1 MLIHSSIL
9 LAAAPSADVLELVFW
24 IVFGVIFWIVTTVK
38 AINQKKNARKAGTPP
53 PGAAPASSPPET
65 EELVEIFRR
74 LGANIPGTPPPQR
87 PPAAPHPAVH
97 PRTAAM
103 LWPQAAPLPPPPRKP
118 QPSPSPAAIIAQRE
132 RLKAKQKAERKAALA
147 ADSIQAGDGISARP
161 DDDRAVSGATRLS
174 QLVLPRIHALDL
186 PLTPFPAVPL
196 PGLERKTRNA
206 PPPRLTLHT
215 RKEIRAAL
223 RAKYLLQAPKSLTP

>member
-74 LGANIPGTPPPQR
+74 LGAF
-87 PPAAPHPAVH
+87 AD
-97 PRTAAM
+97 
-103 LWPQAAPLPPPPRKP
+103 
-118 QPSPSPAAIIAQRE
+118 SFS
-132 RLKAKQKAERKAALA
+132 LA
-147 ADSIQAGDGISARP
+147 AGS
-161 DDDRAVSGATRLS
+161 
-174 QLVLPRIHALDL
+174 
-186 PLTPFPAVPL
+186 
-196 PGLERKTRNA
+196 
-206 PPPRLTLHT
+206 
-215 RKEIRAAL
+215 
-223 RAKYLLQAPKSLTP
+223 